1 MKKLMVTVIGVV
13 FAGSAVTAMASKS
26 DKEQLSQCSANIEAV
41 FGEETRTKL
50 KGIKRGRSG
59 NTLKIQT
66 IPAGA
71 EGQTVKCWVDREGEV
86 TLLDSEGVAIT
97 TPSYNTADKVSLSN

>member
-1 MKKLMVTVIGVV
+1 MKKLMVTVMGVV
-13 FAGSAVTAMASKS
+13 LAGTAVTAMASKS
-26 DKEQLSQCSANIEAV
+26 DREQLSQCTANIETV

-59 NTLKIQT
+59 NTLKIQA

-71 EGQTVKCWVDREGEV
+71 EGQTIKCWVDKEGEV

-97 TPSYNTADKVSLSN
+97 TSTYNTADKVSLND

>member
-1 MKKLMVTVIGVV
+1 MKKLMVTVMGVV
-13 FAGSAVTAMASKS
+13 LAGSAVTAMASKS
-26 DKEQLSQCSANIEAV
+26 DKEQLSQCTANIETV
-41 FGEETRTKL
+41 FGADTSTKL

-59 NTLKIQT
+59 NTLKIKA

-71 EGQTVKCWVDREGEV
+71 EGQTIRCWVDKEGEV

-97 TPSYNTADKVSLSN
+97 NSSYNTADKVSLND

>member
-1 MKKLMVTVIGVV
+1 MKKLIVTVMGVV
-13 FAGSAVTAMASKS
+13 LAGSAVTAMASKS
-26 DKEQLSQCSANIEAV
+26 DREQLGQCTANIEAV
-41 FGEETRTKL
+41 FGDDARTKL

-71 EGQTVKCWVDREGEV
+71 EGQVVKCWVDKEGQV

-97 TPSYNTADKVSLSN
+97 APTYNSADKVSLND